1 MGATPRSNGSANSLR
16 SASVGLHGLAS
27 ALSIVDD
34 DDNKTSEEIE
44 AEKCARL
51 SAGNAGA
58 LIGLVA
64 GVAMELLSKDSD
76 TPEEEPAE
84 ETQDFRMEM

>member
-1 MGATPRSNGSANSLR
+1 MGAKTCGNGSANSLR
-16 SASVGLHGLAS
+16 SGFIGLHGLAS

-44 AEKCARL
+44 AEERARL

-58 LIGLVA
+58 LIGIAA

-84 ETQDFRMEM
+84 ETQEFRMEM